1 MKSIRLGMSAL
12 AATAVLGAAATPALS
27 QETLNLTVA
36 TGHPAVFLWVKHIG
50 ETFIPTLNEELAK
63 TGEVQIEWTEAYGGT
78 LVKLGAEAQS
88 LQDGLIDVGQAMGVF
103 DPAKMGILNM
113 TYAMPFGPTDAKLV
127 TEAAEHALMSSE
139 GFLDQLADATGAVYI
154 GGGIAIDGYNIATT
168 KPLATRADMAGVK
181 ISGAGPNLSWL
192 DGTDAV
198 GVQGSYVS
206 FYNDIKTGVSDGAIG
221 WITANA
227 PAKLWEVAPYYNKV
241 DFGAMY
247 VGGLAV
253 SQDRWDSFSDA
264 TKEAFR
270 VAAKAYQDAYFEEQN
285 ARIEGSPQAMLDG
298 GGEIVE
304 FDAAEKQAWIES
316 MANPSTAWME
326 AARARGEPVDEI
338 MAAYVAYLADAGFT
352 FTRNYIEE

>member
-1 MKSIRLGMSAL
+1 MKTIRHSMSLLAASAVLAGGALPAL
-12 AATAVLGAAATPALS
+12 A
-27 QETLNLTVA
+27 QEKLNLTIA

-63 TGEVQIEWTEAYGGT
+63 TGEVEVEWTEAYGGT

-88 LQDGLIDVGQAMGVF
+88 MQDGLIDVGQAMGVF
-103 DPAKMGILNM
+103 DPANMGILNM
-113 TYAMPFGPTDAKLV
+113 TYAMPFGPVDAKLV

-139 GFLDQLADATGAVYI
+139 GFIDQLADATGVVYI

-168 KPLATRADMAGVK
+168 MPLKTRADMAGVK

-227 PAKLWEVAPYYNKV
+227 PAKLWEVAPYYNAV
-241 DFGAMY
+241 EFGAMY

-253 SQDRWDSFSDA
+253 SQDRWESFSDA
-264 TKEAFR
+264 TKDAFR
-270 VAAKAYQDAYFEEQN
+270 VAADAYQEAYFAEQS
-285 ARIEGSPQAMLDG
+285 ARIEGATQAMLDG

-304 FDAAEKQAWIES
+304 FDPAERKAWIEE
-316 MANPSTAWME
+316 MANPATAWAE
-326 AARARGEPVDEI
+326 AARARGEPVDDI
-338 MAAYVAYLADAGFT
+338 LAAYVAYLADAGFT
-352 FTRNYIEE
+352 FQRNYLED

>member
-1 MKSIRLGMSAL
+1 MKTIRMNMSAL
-12 AATAVLGAAATPALS
+12 AFAAAAVGTSAPALA
-27 QETLNLTVA
+27 QETLNLTIA

-63 TGEVQIEWTEAYGGT
+63 TGEVEVNWTEAYGGT
-78 LVKLGAEAQS
+78 LVKLGGEAQAM
-88 LQDGLIDVGQAMGVF
+88 QDGLMDVGQAMGVF
-103 DPAKMGILNM
+103 DPANMGILNM
-113 TYAMPFGPTDAKLV
+113 TYAMPFGPTDPRLV
-127 TEAAEHALMSSE
+127 TEAAEHALMSTE
-139 GFLDQLADATGAVYI
+139 GFLDQLADATGVVYI

-168 KPLATRADMAGVK
+168 MPLETRADMAGVK

-241 DFGAMY
+241 EFGAMY

-253 SQDRWDSFSDA
+253 AQDRWESFSDS

-270 VAAKAYQDAYFEEQN
+270 VAAKAYQDAYFDEQAAN
-285 ARIEGSPQAMLDG
+285 IEAATQAMLDG

-304 FDAAEKQAWIES
+304 FDDAERDAWIES
-316 MANPSTAWME
+316 MANPATAWSE
-326 AARARGEPVDEI
+326 AAAARGEPVDEI
-338 MAAYVAYLADAGFT
+338 LSSYVDYLADAGFT
-352 FTRNYIEE
+352 FPRNYLED

>member
-1 MKSIRLGMSAL
+1 MKSVKLGMSVLAAAAVLAGGAGSAL
-12 AATAVLGAAATPALS
+12 A
-27 QETLNLTVA
+27 QEKLKLTVA
-36 TGHPAVFLWVKHIG
+36 TGHPAVFLWVKHLN
-50 ETFIPTLNEELAK
+50 ETFIPTLDAELAK
-63 TGEVQIEWTEAYGGT
+63 TGEIEIEWTEAYGGT
-78 LVKLGAEAQS
+78 LIKLGAEAQS
-88 LQDGLIDVGQAMGVF
+88 LEDGIVDVAHAMGVF

-113 TYAMPFGPTDAKLV
+113 TYAMPFGPTDARLV
-127 TEAAEHALMSSE
+127 TEAAEHALMSRE
-139 GFLDQLADATGAVYI
+139 GFLDELADATGAVYI

-168 KPLATRADMAGVK
+168 KPLKTRADMAGVK
-181 ISGAGPNLSWL
+181 VSGAGPNLSWL

-227 PAKLWEVAPYYNKV
+227 PSKLWEVAPYYNKV

-253 SQDRWDSFSDA
+253 SQDRWDSFSEP
-264 TKEAFR
+264 TKAAFR
-270 VAAKAYQDAYFEEQN
+270 TAAQAYQDAYFAEQN
-285 ARIEGSPQAMLDG
+285 ARIEGSTSAMLAN
-298 GGEIVE
+298 GGEVVE
-304 FDAAEKQAWIES
+304 FDAGEKAAWIAS
-316 MANPSTAWME
+316 MANPSSAWMA

-352 FTRNYIEE
+352 FARNYIAE